1 VSGTD
6 TDLRGLTPI
15 WLLGLALVLGSF
27 ITIFAP
33 MVASPDHV
41 KLSDWFGFAGSFA
54 GAMVTL
60 AAAAWA
66 WRAVQGQIGQA
77 ENAIEAARTK
87 EEFAARAVL
96 PFALSSLHTYV
107 ARVIKQLAALP
118 SPLGHDEKLV
128 AAELPMDD
136 VDAIRVCIRY
146 AAEAEAEQIAELL
159 KFLQIQNSRYRGFCL
174 DVAKGHD
181 LPSPFQQQDRM
192 VDALTLHALLERTF
206 VYARGENYRA
216 PRATSSELLSGVFL
230 NGLQDHPEIME
241 EIDRR
246 EKAEKAAQ
254 VPAPDD
260 DGEPEAS

>member
-1 VSGTD
+1 MSGTD
-6 TDLRGLTPI
+6 TDLQGLAPI

-33 MVASPDHV
+33 TVASPDHV

-66 WRAVQGQIGQA
+66 WSAVQGQIGQA
-77 ENAIEAARTK
+77 ENAIEAARAK
-87 EEFAARAVL
+87 EEFASRAVL

-136 VDAIRVCIRY
+136 VDAIRR
-146 AAEAEAEQIAELL
+146 
-159 KFLQIQNSRYRGFCL
+159 RHM
-174 DVAKGHD
+174 VA
-181 LPSPFQQQDRM
+181 M
-192 VDALTLHALLERTF
+192 AVT
-206 VYARGENYRA
+206 
-216 PRATSSELLSGVFL
+216 ATSLTRHSNRHRGDADPTLSAGQFESRDYRVTRSIRRPRPCFFVTARKAL
-230 NGLQDHPEIME
+230 VAHRCDFVDREI
-241 EIDRR
+241 
-246 EKAEKAAQ
+246 
-254 VPAPDD
+254 
-260 DGEPEAS
+260 